1 MSQRFDPE
9 LIKRELG
16 APDQK
21 LESHWSRPLLW
32 ASFLVIALF
41 IAWASWAEVNE
52 VARGEAKV
60 IPSSRQQTIQSL
72 EGGILDEM
80 MVSEG
85 EIVEAG
91 QLLAAIDETRFR
103 SAYMESLSQAQ
114 ALRATI
120 ARLEAEVLDKSS
132 IEFPEEM
139 RDNEALT
146 ATEREL
152 FTARRKKR
160 DSALNAVS
168 KEISAAQRQ
177 LAVIR
182 PLVKR
187 RAVGEMEML
196 KLDREIA
203 ELSGRQAEI
212 RNTYLQDSYAELADK
227 KSELAALE
235 ETSVQRRDQLD
246 RTRLLSPVRGVVNN
260 IAITTRGGVIPP
272 GEEIMQIT
280 PLEDTLVFETRIR
293 PQDVAFIAPGMP
305 ATIRI
310 SAYDYAVYGTLK
322 GKVERISSDTL
333 EEETPRG
340 EESYYRV
347 LVSSETAALE
357 HNGETLPIKPGM
369 VATVDIETGERSVL
383 SYLLRPFTRLE
394 LR

>member
-1 MSQRFDPE
+1 MSQRFDSE

-16 APDQK
+16 APDQT

-41 IAWASWAEVNE
+41 IAWSSWAEVNE

-72 EGGILDEM
+72 EGGILDEV

-132 IEFPEEM
+132 IEFPKEV

-177 LAVIR
+177 LAMIR

-203 ELSGRQAEI
+203 ELKGRQAEI
-212 RNTYLQDSYAELADK
+212 RNTYLQDAYAELADK

-310 SAYDYAVYGTLK
+310 SAYDYAVYGTLE

>member
-16 APDQK
+16 APDQR

-32 ASFLVIALF
+32 ASLLVIALF
-41 IAWASWAEVNE
+41 VAWSSWAEVNE

-60 IPSSRQQTIQSL
+60 VPSSRQQTIQSL
-72 EGGILDEM
+72 EGGILDEI
-80 MVSEG
+80 MVREG

-120 ARLEAEVLDKSS
+120 GRLEAEVLDKAS
-132 IEFPEEM
+132 IEFPEEV

-168 KEISAAQRQ
+168 KEITAAQRQ

-203 ELSGRQAEI
+203 ELKGRQAEI
-212 RNTYLQDSYAELADK
+212 RNTYLQDAYAELADK
-227 KSELAALE
+227 KSELATLE
-235 ETSVQRRDQLD
+235 ETTVQRRDQLD

-310 SAYDYAVYGTLK
+310 SAYDYAVYGTLE

-357 HNGETLPIKPGM
+357 HDGETLPIKPGM

>member
-9 LIKRELG
+9 LLKRELG

-132 IEFPEEM
+132 IEFPEEV

-203 ELSGRQAEI
+203 ELNGRQAEI
-212 RNTYLQDSYAELADK
+212 RNTYLQDAYAELADK

-310 SAYDYAVYGTLK
+310 SAYDYAVYGTLE

-357 HNGETLPIKPGM
+357 HKGETLPIKPGM

>member
-9 LIKRELG
+9 LLKRELG

-132 IEFPEEM
+132 IEFPEEV

-168 KEISAAQRQ
+168 KEITAAQRQ

-203 ELSGRQAEI
+203 ELNGRQAEI
-212 RNTYLQDSYAELADK
+212 RNTYLQDAYAELADK

-310 SAYDYAVYGTLK
+310 SAYDYAVYGTLE

-347 LVSSETAALE
+347 LVSSDTAALE

>member
-1 MSQRFDPE
+1 
-9 LIKRELG
+9 
-16 APDQK
+16 
-21 LESHWSRPLLW
+21 
-32 ASFLVIALF
+32 
-41 IAWASWAEVNE
+41 
-52 VARGEAKV
+52 
-60 IPSSRQQTIQSL
+60 
-72 EGGILDEM
+72 M

-120 ARLEAEVLDKSS
+120 GRLEAEVLDKSS
-132 IEFPEEM
+132 IEFPEEV

-203 ELSGRQAEI
+203 ELNGRQAEI
-212 RNTYLQDSYAELADK
+212 RNTYLQDAYAELADK

-310 SAYDYAVYGTLK
+310 SAYDYAVYGTLE

-347 LVSSETAALE
+347 LVSSDTAALE

>member
-52 VARGEAKV
+52 VARGEAKI

-132 IEFPEEM
+132 IEFPEEV

-160 DSALNAVS
+160 DSALEAVS

-203 ELSGRQAEI
+203 ELKGRQAEI
-212 RNTYLQDSYAELADK
+212 RNTYLQDAYAELADK
-227 KSELAALE
+227 KSELATLE

-260 IAITTRGGVIPP
+260 ISITTRGGVIPP

-310 SAYDYAVYGTLK
+310 SAYDYAVYGTLE

-369 VATVDIETGERSVL
+369 IATVDIETGERSVL

>member
-16 APDQK
+16 APDQR

-32 ASFLVIALF
+32 ASLLVIALF
-41 IAWASWAEVNE
+41 VAWSSWAEVNE

-60 IPSSRQQTIQSL
+60 VPSSRQQTIQSL
-72 EGGILDEM
+72 EGGILDEI
-80 MVSEG
+80 MVREG

-120 ARLEAEVLDKSS
+120 GRLEAEVLDKAS
-132 IEFPEEM
+132 IEFPQEV

-168 KEISAAQRQ
+168 KEITAAQRQ

-203 ELSGRQAEI
+203 ELKGRQAEI
-212 RNTYLQDSYAELADK
+212 RNTYLQDAYAELADK
-227 KSELAALE
+227 KSELATLE
-235 ETSVQRRDQLD
+235 ETTVQRRDQLD

-310 SAYDYAVYGTLK
+310 SAYDYAVYGTLE

>member
-41 IAWASWAEVNE
+41 IAWSSWAEVNE

-80 MVSEG
+80 MVREG

-120 ARLEAEVLDKSS
+120 GRLEAEVLDKAS
-132 IEFPEEM
+132 IEFPQEV

-168 KEISAAQRQ
+168 KEITAAQRQ

-203 ELSGRQAEI
+203 ELKGRQAEI
-212 RNTYLQDSYAELADK
+212 RNTYLQDAYAELADK
-227 KSELAALE
+227 KSELATLE
-235 ETSVQRRDQLD
+235 ETTVQRRDQLD

-310 SAYDYAVYGTLK
+310 SAYDYAVYGTLE

>member
-16 APDQK
+16 TPDQK

-132 IEFPEEM
+132 IEFPEEV

-168 KEISAAQRQ
+168 KEIAAAQRQ

-203 ELSGRQAEI
+203 ELKGRQAEI
-212 RNTYLQDSYAELADK
+212 RNTYLQDAYAELADK
-227 KSELAALE
+227 KSELATLE

-260 IAITTRGGVIPP
+260 ISITTRGGVIPP

-310 SAYDYAVYGTLK
+310 SAYDYAVYGTLE

>member
-168 KEISAAQRQ
+168 KEISASQRQ

-203 ELSGRQAEI
+203 ELNGRQAEI
-212 RNTYLQDSYAELADK
+212 RNTYLQDAYAELADK

-310 SAYDYAVYGTLK
+310 SAYDYAVYGTLE

>member
-132 IEFPEEM
+132 IEFPEEV

-196 KLDREIA
+196 RLDREIA
-203 ELSGRQAEI
+203 ELNGRQAEI
-212 RNTYLQDSYAELADK
+212 RNTYLQDAYAELADK

-293 PQDVAFIAPGMP
+293 PQDVAFIAPDMP

-310 SAYDYAVYGTLK
+310 SAYDYAVYGTLE

-347 LVSSETAALE
+347 LVSSDTAALD

>member
-9 LIKRELG
+9 LLKRELG

-132 IEFPEEM
+132 IEFPEEV

-203 ELSGRQAEI
+203 ELNGRQAEI
-212 RNTYLQDSYAELADK
+212 RNTYLQDAYAELADK

-310 SAYDYAVYGTLK
+310 SAYDYAVYGTLE

-347 LVSSETAALE
+347 LVSSDTAALE

>member
-203 ELSGRQAEI
+203 ELNGRQAEI
-212 RNTYLQDSYAELADK
+212 RNTYLQDAYAELADK

-310 SAYDYAVYGTLK
+310 SAYDYAVYGTLE

-347 LVSSETAALE
+347 LVSSDTAALE

>member
-120 ARLEAEVLDKSS
+120 GRLEAEVLDKSS
-132 IEFPEEM
+132 IEFPEEV

-203 ELSGRQAEI
+203 ELKGRQAEI
-212 RNTYLQDSYAELADK
+212 RNTYLQDAYAELADK

-310 SAYDYAVYGTLK
+310 SAYDYAVYGTLE

>member
-9 LIKRELG
+9 LLKRELG

-120 ARLEAEVLDKSS
+120 GRLEAEVLDKSS
-132 IEFPEEM
+132 IEFPEEV

-203 ELSGRQAEI
+203 ELNGRQAEI
-212 RNTYLQDSYAELADK
+212 RNTYLQDAYAELADK

-310 SAYDYAVYGTLK
+310 SAYDYAVYGTLE

>member
-80 MVSEG
+80 MVREG

-120 ARLEAEVLDKSS
+120 GRLEAEVLDKSS
-132 IEFPEEM
+132 IEFPEEV

-168 KEISAAQRQ
+168 KEITAAQRQ

-203 ELSGRQAEI
+203 ELNGRQAEI
-212 RNTYLQDSYAELADK
+212 RNTYLQDAYAELADK

-310 SAYDYAVYGTLK
+310 SAYDYAVYGTLE

-347 LVSSETAALE
+347 LVSSDTAALE

>member
-1 MSQRFDPE
+1 MSQRFDSE

-160 DSALNAVS
+160 DSALHAVS

-203 ELSGRQAEI
+203 ELNGRQAEI
-212 RNTYLQDSYAELADK
+212 RNTYLQDAYAELADK

-310 SAYDYAVYGTLK
+310 SAYDYAVYGTLE

>member
-132 IEFPEEM
+132 IEFPEEV

-168 KEISAAQRQ
+168 KEITAAQRQ

-310 SAYDYAVYGTLK
+310 SAYDYAVYGTLE

-347 LVSSETAALE
+347 LVSSDTAALE

>member
-16 APDQK
+16 APDQR

-32 ASFLVIALF
+32 ASLLVIALF
-41 IAWASWAEVNE
+41 VAWSSWAEVNE

-203 ELSGRQAEI
+203 ELNGRQAEI
-212 RNTYLQDSYAELADK
+212 RNTYLQDAYAELADK

-310 SAYDYAVYGTLK
+310 SAYDYAVYGTLE

-347 LVSSETAALE
+347 LVSSDTAALE

>member
-16 APDQK
+16 APDQR

-32 ASFLVIALF
+32 ASLLVIALF
-41 IAWASWAEVNE
+41 VAWSSWAEVNE

-60 IPSSRQQTIQSL
+60 VPSSRQQTIQSL
-72 EGGILDEM
+72 EGGILDEI
-80 MVSEG
+80 MVREG

-120 ARLEAEVLDKSS
+120 GRLEAEVLDKAS
-132 IEFPEEM
+132 IEFPEEV

-168 KEISAAQRQ
+168 KEITAAQRQ

-203 ELSGRQAEI
+203 ELKGRQAEI
-212 RNTYLQDSYAELADK
+212 RNTYLQDAYAELADK
-227 KSELAALE
+227 KSELATLE
-235 ETSVQRRDQLD
+235 ETTVQRRDQLD

-310 SAYDYAVYGTLK
+310 SAYDYAVYGTLE

>member
-16 APDQK
+16 APNQK

-120 ARLEAEVLDKSS
+120 GRLEAEVLDKSS
-132 IEFPEEM
+132 IEFPEEV

-203 ELSGRQAEI
+203 ELKGRQAEI
-212 RNTYLQDSYAELADK
+212 RNTYLQDAYAELADK

-235 ETSVQRRDQLD
+235 ETTVQRRDQMD
-246 RTRLLSPVRGVVNN
+246 RTRLLSPVHGVVNN

-310 SAYDYAVYGTLK
+310 SAYDYAVYGTLE

>member
-203 ELSGRQAEI
+203 ELNGRQAEI
-212 RNTYLQDSYAELADK
+212 RNTYLQDAYAELADK

-310 SAYDYAVYGTLK
+310 SAYDYAVYGTLE

-347 LVSSETAALE
+347 LVSSDTAALE
-357 HNGETLPIKPGM
+357 HSGETLPIKPGM

>member
-16 APDQK
+16 APDQR

-32 ASFLVIALF
+32 ASLLVIALF
-41 IAWASWAEVNE
+41 VAWSSWAEVNE

-60 IPSSRQQTIQSL
+60 VPSSRQQTIQSL
-72 EGGILDEM
+72 EGGILDEI
-80 MVSEG
+80 MVREG

-120 ARLEAEVLDKSS
+120 GRLEAEVLDKAS
-132 IEFPEEM
+132 IEFPEEV

-146 ATEREL
+146 VTEREL

-168 KEISAAQRQ
+168 KEITAAQRQ

-203 ELSGRQAEI
+203 ELKGRQAEI
-212 RNTYLQDSYAELADK
+212 RNTYLQDAYAELADK
-227 KSELAALE
+227 KSELATLE
-235 ETSVQRRDQLD
+235 ETTVQRRDQLD

-310 SAYDYAVYGTLK
+310 SAYDYAVYGTLE

>member
-16 APDQK
+16 GPDQR

-32 ASFLVIALF
+32 ASLLVIALF
-41 IAWASWAEVNE
+41 VAWSSWAEVNE

-60 IPSSRQQTIQSL
+60 VPSSRQQTIQSL
-72 EGGILDEM
+72 EGGILDEI
-80 MVSEG
+80 MVREG

-120 ARLEAEVLDKSS
+120 GRLEAEVLDKAS
-132 IEFPEEM
+132 IEFPEEV

-168 KEISAAQRQ
+168 KEITAAQRQ

-203 ELSGRQAEI
+203 ELKGRQAEI
-212 RNTYLQDSYAELADK
+212 RNTYLQDAYAELADK
-227 KSELAALE
+227 KSELATLE
-235 ETSVQRRDQLD
+235 ETTVQRRDQLD

-310 SAYDYAVYGTLK
+310 SAYDYAVYGTLE

>member
-16 APDQK
+16 APDQR

-32 ASFLVIALF
+32 ASLLVIALF
-41 IAWASWAEVNE
+41 VAWSSWAEVNE

-60 IPSSRQQTIQSL
+60 VPSSRQQTIQSL
-72 EGGILDEM
+72 EGGILDEI
-80 MVSEG
+80 MVREG

-120 ARLEAEVLDKSS
+120 GRLEAEVLDKAN
-132 IEFPEEM
+132 IEFPEEV

-168 KEISAAQRQ
+168 KEITAAQRQ

-203 ELSGRQAEI
+203 ELKGRQAEI
-212 RNTYLQDSYAELADK
+212 RNTYLQDAYAELADK
-227 KSELAALE
+227 KSELATLE
-235 ETSVQRRDQLD
+235 ETTVQRRDQLD

-310 SAYDYAVYGTLK
+310 SAYDYAVYGTLE

-357 HNGETLPIKPGM
+357 HNGQTLPIKPGM

>member
-1 MSQRFDPE
+1 MSQRFDSE

-120 ARLEAEVLDKSS
+120 GRLEAEVLDKSS
-132 IEFPEEM
+132 IEFPEEV

-203 ELSGRQAEI
+203 ELNGRQAEI
-212 RNTYLQDSYAELADK
+212 RNTYLQDAYAELADK

-310 SAYDYAVYGTLK
+310 SAYDYAVYGTLE

>member
-41 IAWASWAEVNE
+41 IAWSSWAEVNE

-120 ARLEAEVLDKSS
+120 ARLEAEVLDKSG
-132 IEFPEEM
+132 IEFPDEV
-139 RDNEALT
+139 RGDEALT
-146 ATEREL
+146 ATESEL
-152 FTARRKKR
+152 FIARRKKR
-160 DSALNAVS
+160 DSALEAVS

-203 ELSGRQAEI
+203 ELKGRQAEI

-227 KSELAALE
+227 KSELATLE

-260 IAITTRGGVIPP
+260 ISITTRGGVIPP

-310 SAYDYAVYGTLK
+310 SAYDYAVYGTLE

>member
-9 LIKRELG
+9 QLKRELG
-16 APDQK
+16 TPDQR

-32 ASFLVIALF
+32 ASLLVIALF
-41 IAWASWAEVNE
+41 VGWASWAEVNE

-72 EGGILDEM
+72 EGGILDEIR
-80 MVSEG
+80 VNEG

-91 QLLAAIDETRFR
+91 QMLALIDETRFR

-120 ARLEAEVLDKSS
+120 GRLEAEVLDKSN
-132 IEFPEEM
+132 IEFSEQVRE
-139 RDNEALT
+139 NTALT
-146 ATEREL
+146 TTEREL
-152 FTARRKKR
+152 FTARRKRR
-160 DSALNAVS
+160 DSALDAVS
-168 KEISAAQRQ
+168 KEINAAQRQ

-203 ELSGRQAEI
+203 ELKGRQAEI
-212 RNTYLQDSYAELADK
+212 RNTYLQDAYAELADK

-235 ETSVQRRDQLD
+235 ETTVQRRDQLD
-246 RTRLLSPVRGVVNN
+246 RTRLLSPVRGIVNN
-260 IAITTRGGVIPP
+260 ISITTRGGIIPP

-293 PQDVAFIAPGMP
+293 PQDVAFTAPDMP

-347 LVSSETAALE
+347 LVSSNTSTLE

-369 VATVDIETGERSVL
+369 IATVDIETGERSVL

>member
-9 LIKRELG
+9 QLKRELG
-16 APDQK
+16 TPDQR

-32 ASFLVIALF
+32 ASLLVIALF
-41 IAWASWAEVNE
+41 VGWASWAEVNE

-72 EGGILDEM
+72 EGGILDEIR
-80 MVSEG
+80 VNEG

-91 QLLAAIDETRFR
+91 QMLALIDETRFR

-120 ARLEAEVLDKSS
+120 GRLEAEVLDKSN
-132 IEFPEEM
+132 IEFSEQVRE
-139 RDNEALT
+139 NTALT
-146 ATEREL
+146 TTEREL
-152 FTARRKKR
+152 FTARRKRR
-160 DSALNAVS
+160 DSALDAVS
-168 KEISAAQRQ
+168 KEINAAQRQ

-203 ELSGRQAEI
+203 ELKGRQAEI
-212 RNTYLQDSYAELADK
+212 RNTYLQDAYAELADK

-235 ETSVQRRDQLD
+235 ETTVQRRDQLD
-246 RTRLLSPVRGVVNN
+246 RTRLLSPVRGIVNN
-260 IAITTRGGVIPP
+260 ISITTRGGVIPP

-293 PQDVAFIAPGMP
+293 PQDVAFIAPDMP

-347 LVSSETAALE
+347 LVSSNTSTLE

-369 VATVDIETGERSVL
+369 IATVDIETGERSVL

>member
-16 APDQK
+16 APDQR

-203 ELSGRQAEI
+203 ELNGRQAEI
-212 RNTYLQDSYAELADK
+212 RNTYLQDAYAELADK

-310 SAYDYAVYGTLK
+310 SAYDYAVYGTLE

>member
-168 KEISAAQRQ
+168 KEIAAAQRQ

-212 RNTYLQDSYAELADK
+212 RNTYLQDAYAELADK

-310 SAYDYAVYGTLK
+310 SAYDYAVYGTLE

-347 LVSSETAALE
+347 LVSSDTAALE

>member
-41 IAWASWAEVNE
+41 ITWASWAEVNE

-120 ARLEAEVLDKSS
+120 ARLEAEVLDKAS
-132 IEFPEEM
+132 IEFPQKV

-168 KEISAAQRQ
+168 KEISAAKRQ

-203 ELSGRQAEI
+203 ELNGRQAEI
-212 RNTYLQDSYAELADK
+212 RNTYLQDAYAELADK

-310 SAYDYAVYGTLK
+310 SAYDYAVYGTLE

>member
-9 LIKRELG
+9 LLKRELG

-120 ARLEAEVLDKSS
+120 GRLEAEVLDKSS
-132 IEFPEEM
+132 IEFPEEV

-203 ELSGRQAEI
+203 ELNGRQAEI
-212 RNTYLQDSYAELADK
+212 RNTYLQDAYAELADK

-310 SAYDYAVYGTLK
+310 SAYDYAVYGTLE

-347 LVSSETAALE
+347 LVSSDTAALE

>member
-1 MSQRFDPE
+1 M
-9 LIKRELG
+9 G
-16 APDQK
+16 APDQR

-32 ASFLVIALF
+32 ASLLVIALF
-41 IAWASWAEVNE
+41 VAWSSWAEVNE

-60 IPSSRQQTIQSL
+60 VPSSRQQTIQSL
-72 EGGILDEM
+72 EGGILDEI
-80 MVSEG
+80 MVREG

-120 ARLEAEVLDKSS
+120 GRLEAEVLDKAS
-132 IEFPEEM
+132 IEFPEEV

-168 KEISAAQRQ
+168 KEITAAQRQ

-203 ELSGRQAEI
+203 ELKGRQAEI
-212 RNTYLQDSYAELADK
+212 RNTYLQDAYAELADK
-227 KSELAALE
+227 KSELATLE
-235 ETSVQRRDQLD
+235 ETTVQRRDQLD

-310 SAYDYAVYGTLK
+310 SAYDYAVYGTLE

>member
-1 MSQRFDPE
+1 M
-9 LIKRELG
+9 G

-132 IEFPEEM
+132 IEFPEEV

-203 ELSGRQAEI
+203 ELNGRQAEI
-212 RNTYLQDSYAELADK
+212 RNTYLQDAYAELADK

-310 SAYDYAVYGTLK
+310 SAYDYAVYGTLE

>member
-1 MSQRFDPE
+1 MSQHFDPE

-41 IAWASWAEVNE
+41 IAWSSWAEVNE

-72 EGGILDEM
+72 EGGILDQM

-85 EIVEAG
+85 EIVGAG

-132 IEFPEEM
+132 IEFPAEV

-146 ATEREL
+146 VTEREL

-203 ELSGRQAEI
+203 ELKGRQAEI
-212 RNTYLQDSYAELADK
+212 RNTYLQDAYAELADK

-310 SAYDYAVYGTLK
+310 SAYDYAVYGTLE

-369 VATVDIETGERSVL
+369 IATVDIETGERSVL

>member
-16 APDQK
+16 APDQR

-32 ASFLVIALF
+32 ASLLVVALF
-41 IAWASWAEVNE
+41 VAWSSWAEVNE

-60 IPSSRQQTIQSL
+60 VPSSRQQTIQSL
-72 EGGILDEM
+72 EGGILDEI
-80 MVSEG
+80 MVREG

-120 ARLEAEVLDKSS
+120 GRLEAEVLDKAS
-132 IEFPEEM
+132 IEFPEEV

-168 KEISAAQRQ
+168 KEITAAQRQ

-203 ELSGRQAEI
+203 ELKGRQAEI
-212 RNTYLQDSYAELADK
+212 RNTYLQDAYAELADK
-227 KSELAALE
+227 KSELATLE
-235 ETSVQRRDQLD
+235 ETTVQRRDQLD

-310 SAYDYAVYGTLK
+310 SAYDYAVYGTLE